1 MAIRSTVGSLLE
13 SAIGSERTNNLR
25 RLERRTR
32 NALATRI
39 AMEPV
44 KKQMKKP
51 AATSP
56 PKPANRKPRSTA
68 RPSRWRPPDPF
79 TEHPE
84 PIMTRHE
91 LLGLLHQKM
100 QPRTYLEIGIRTGNS
115 MALSRTRSIGVDP
128 YFKIDKPIR
137 CDVQLIKATSDD
149 VFAGDD
155 PLAHFGGVPVD
166 LAFIDGMHLS
176 EFALRDFI
184 NIEPFMADTG
194 VIVIDDVLPRNGLEA
209 ARDRKTEPW
218 TGDVYKV
225 IEILRRRRPDLVVLL
240 INTAPTGTAVVVGVD
255 QASTILR
262 DSYAAE
268 EHYLLQPD
276 PQTPP
281 QEYMDRSIA
290 TEPDVL
296 LASGVW
302 SQLASIRESRMSADL
317 RELWGELRSLGH

>member
-1 MAIRSTVGSLLE
+1 MAIRSTVGSMLE
-13 SAIGSERTNNLR
+13 SAIGRERTNNLR

-128 YFKIDKPIR
+128 YFKID
-137 CDVQLIKATSDD
+137 
-149 VFAGDD
+149 
-155 PLAHFGGVPVD
+155 
-166 LAFIDGMHLS
+166 
-176 EFALRDFI
+176 
-184 NIEPFMADTG
+184 
-194 VIVIDDVLPRNGLEA
+194 
-209 ARDRKTEPW
+209 
-218 TGDVYKV
+218 
-225 IEILRRRRPDLVVLL
+225 
-240 INTAPTGTAVVVGVD
+240 
-255 QASTILR
+255 
-262 DSYAAE
+262 
-268 EHYLLQPD
+268 
-276 PQTPP
+276 
-281 QEYMDRSIA
+281 
-290 TEPDVL
+290 
-296 LASGVW
+296 
-302 SQLASIRESRMSADL
+302 
-317 RELWGELRSLGH
+317 